1 MKIYL
6 DGGSLEDIGLYSK
19 EKIISGFTTNPSLLK
34 KSKISNYKKF
44 VTECNK
50 LTIKPISF
58 EVTADN
64 YQKMLKQSEW
74 LMKNSKNCFIK
85 IPILNTKGKYNKK
98 IIKKLSSLGFK
109 LNITAVFTQ
118 RHVDEIFKLINN
130 KTHTI
135 ISIFSGRIADTG
147 KNPAFLIKYALK
159 KTKKIKKIDILW
171 ASVREVYNYYE
182 AKRMG
187 CNIITLDKSILNK
200 FKLKNKNLHQY
211 SKETSIQFF
220 KDGKKIKFI

>member
-74 LMKNSKNCFIK
+74 L
-85 IPILNTKGKYNKK
+85 
-98 IIKKLSSLGFK
+98 
-109 LNITAVFTQ
+109 
-118 RHVDEIFKLINN
+118 
-130 KTHTI
+130 
-135 ISIFSGRIADTG
+135 
-147 KNPAFLIKYALK
+147 
-159 KTKKIKKIDILW
+159 
-171 ASVREVYNYYE
+171 
-182 AKRMG
+182 
-187 CNIITLDKSILNK
+187 
-200 FKLKNKNLHQY
+200 
-211 SKETSIQFF
+211 
-220 KDGKKIKFI
+220 